1 MELLDRLDVHQGS
14 ETKSIELYRGDL
26 ASMTPGEAVDML
38 VVSAFPNNY
47 LPIRDTLIGALWARG
62 VSVADLARQKEVDL
76 RKTSSC
82 WLSAPLGSKPPG
94 IAFDRILCFEPR
106 VRGEPPE
113 VVGDIFRSLVPF
125 LGLHAMGTTV
135 AMPLVACGSQGM
147 PVARML
153 SPLLEAAFN
162 WMSHSLPL
170 NRLKIVVYSAESATE
185 AKAAFAELKLRY
197 QPSSVIAAPTPAP
210 DFGVFVS
217 YAHKAWDM
225 VTVFVDE
232 LKERQKDFKV
242 FLDRTSLDPGVSWQQ
257 KIYEALEKCRRVIVV
272 LSPAYLESKRCLE
285 EYNLAHCRQVE
296 SGEPIIYPI
305 LLYTASLPIYIKML
319 EYVDRREGNVDR
331 LRSCCSAFLSR
342 RSRNQEG

>member
-38 VVSAFPNNY
+38 VVSAFPNDY
-47 LPIRDTLIGALWARG
+47 LPTRGSLIGALWARG

-135 AMPLVACGSQGM
+135 AMPLVACGDQGM

-162 WMSHSLPL
+162 WMSHGLPL
-170 NRLKIVVYSAESATE
+170 NRLKIVVHSAESATE

-217 YAHKAWDM
+217 YAHKDWDM
-225 VTVFVDE
+225 VTIFVDE
-232 LKERQKDFKV
+232 LKERRKDFKV

-319 EYVDRREGNVDR
+319 EYVDCREGNVER
-331 LRSCCSAFLSR
+331 LRSCCSAF
-342 RSRNQEG
+342 